1 MKGINIFFGVL
12 AALWALGLVLKFIR
26 YLPFLFNGSLSVSHL
41 FGSVAGIII
50 AGLISYACF
59 NSALKKSAQPPQQP

>member
-1 MKGINIFFGVL
+1 MKGIKIFFGVL
-12 AALWALGLVLKFIR
+12 AALWALGLILKFIR
-26 YLPFLFNGSLSVSHL
+26 HLPFIFNGSLNVSGSL
-41 FGSVAGIII
+41 GSVAGIII